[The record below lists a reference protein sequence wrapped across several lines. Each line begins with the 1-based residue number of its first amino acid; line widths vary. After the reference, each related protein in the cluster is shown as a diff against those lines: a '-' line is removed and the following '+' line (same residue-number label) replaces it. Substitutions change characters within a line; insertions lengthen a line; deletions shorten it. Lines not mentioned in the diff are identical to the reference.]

1 MVNEVGE
8 FDEKAFLRNFK
19 TNPELAFRQLMN
31 EYRDRMFLF
40 CRKVSKDNMGAEDLA
55 QEVFIRTWK
64 GLAKFRGDS
73 SLTTWIYRIAWNV
86 CATHLNKKGKTPL
99 MASYAENSDDEV
111 GVFDVHLGEDDHL
124 VSNFEDRQF
133 LEVLFE
139 RLPASQKMV
148 LSLYYLQGQTYDE
161 IASIANLP
169 LGTVKATLHRAK
181 AKLRVEA
188 EAELGKADR
197 F

>member
-8 FDEKAFLRNFK
+8 FDEKVFLRNFK

-31 EYRDRMFLF
+31 EYRDRVFLF
-40 CRKVSKDNMGAEDLA
+40 CRKASKDNMGAEDLA

-86 CATHLNKKGKTPL
+86 CATHLDQKGKKPL
-99 MASYAENSDDEV
+99 MASYAENSDDET
-111 GVFDVHLGEDDHL
+111 GTYDVHLGEDDYQ
-124 VSNFEDRQF
+124 VTNFEDRQF

-148 LSLYYLQGQTYDE
+148 LTLYYLQGQTYDE
-161 IASIANLP
+161 IASIADLP

-188 EAELGKADR
+188 EAELGNADR
-197 F
+197 Y